1 MRFLRYCPFVLTA
14 SASALFA
21 QMPDG
26 GLPPP
31 EMTEY
36 WTPQPA
42 VVTSAVGEVPSDAI
56 VLFDGSSL
64 DAWES
69 ANVPEERNAP
79 RAAAAW
85 DIIDGNLVVKAKTG
99 DIRTKEAFGDVQ
111 LHVEWRAPSEI
122 KGKSQG
128 RGNSGVFFMERYEVQ
143 VLDSHNNPTYVN
155 GQAASVYKQYPPLV
169 NATSA
174 PGEWNTYDIIFVA
187 PRFDAGGKLV
197 SPARVT
203 VFHNGVLTQLDVPLA
218 GPTAWR
224 GLTHYDYHVPVLPIR
239 LQDHGNPV
247 AYRNIWARKLNL
259 PPSTLNDVAR

>member
-1 MRFLRYCPFVLTA
+1 MRFLRLCPLVLAVPAIT
-14 SASALFA
+14 LLA
-21 QMPDG
+21 QTPDN

-31 EMTEY
+31 ETTEY

-42 VVTSAVGEVPSDAI
+42 IVTAAVGEVPSDAI

-69 ANVPEERNAP
+69 AVVPEEKGAP

-85 DIIDGNLVVKAKTG
+85 DIADGALVVKPKTG
-99 DIRTKEAFGDVQ
+99 DIRTKAAFGDVQ
-111 LHVEWRAPSEI
+111 LHIEWRAPTEV

-143 VLDSHNNPTYVN
+143 VLDSHDNPTYVN
-155 GQAASVYKQYPPLV
+155 GQAASVYKQYAPLV
-169 NATSA
+169 NATQP
-174 PGEWNTYDIIFVA
+174 PGEWNTYDIVFVA

-197 SPARVT
+197 APARVT

-218 GPTAWR
+218 GPTQWR
-224 GLTHYDYHVPVLPIR
+224 GLTRYDYHVPVLPIK
-239 LQDHGNPV
+239 LQDHGDLV
-247 AYRNIWARKLNL
+247 AYRNIWARPLNL
-259 PPSTLNDVAR
+259 PASTLSDVK

>member
-1 MRFLRYCPFVLTA
+1 MRQTCRFGSLLLTFTA
-14 SASALFA
+14 GLFA
-21 QMPDG
+21 QAPND

-31 EMTEY
+31 EWTEY
-36 WTPQPA
+36 WSPQPA
-42 VVTSAVGEVPSDAI
+42 LVSAKVGEVPSDAI
-56 VLFDGSSL
+56 MLFDGSSL

-69 ANVPEERNAP
+69 ANAPEEKGQP

-99 DIRTKEAFGDVQ
+99 DIRTKAAFGDVQ
-111 LHVEWRAPSEI
+111 LHLEWRAPSEI
-122 KGKSQG
+122 KGNSQG

-169 NATSA
+169 NATQP
-174 PGEWNTYDIIFVA
+174 PGTWNTYDIIFVA
-187 PRFDAGGKLV
+187 PRFDAGGELI
-197 SPARVT
+197 SPARIT

-218 GPTAWR
+218 GPTQWR
-224 GLTHYDYHVPVLPIR
+224 GLTKYNYHVPRLPIK

-247 AYRNIWARKLNL
+247 AYRNIWIRELDL
-259 PPSTLNDVAR
+259 PVSTITDVK